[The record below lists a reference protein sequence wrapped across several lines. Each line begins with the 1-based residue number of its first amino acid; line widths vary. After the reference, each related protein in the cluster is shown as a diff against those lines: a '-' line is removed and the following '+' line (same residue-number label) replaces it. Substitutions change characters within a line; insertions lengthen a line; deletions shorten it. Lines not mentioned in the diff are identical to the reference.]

1 MCNYRGQ
8 NVLRKTSIILAK
20 KATKSYTR
28 TKTKGDK
35 PVNIEKKKT
44 PETVRA
50 NKIRKGP
57 RACNYS
63 YYMYPITNPLSPHL
77 IIYPPMNWHL
87 LQLSLHMGWK
97 FPLKGYIDAVIIS
110 YISCIF
116 VSIQTIKTI
125 CIYYYFLQ
133 TKSD

>member
-1 MCNYRGQ
+1 METKCFKKNKHCLSKKGNRFIHQDQ
-8 NVLRKTSIILAK
+8 N
-20 KATKSYTR
+20 
-28 TKTKGDK
+28 KGWQTCK
-35 PVNIEKKKT
+35 YWEEKT

-50 NKIRKGP
+50 NKMRKGP
-57 RACNYS
+57 RECNYS
-63 YYMYPITNPLSPHL
+63 HYMFPITNPLSPHL

-133 TKSD
+133 TKWD